1 MRTLIKNGTVLAWN
15 QGMHEPVAPCDVV
28 YEGATIVHV
37 GPGYEGSCD
46 DTIDARDRLVV
57 PGFVNS
63 HLHATELLYC
73 KGYLEEVSNVSAN
86 AKATNYGTL
95 YHALPAIR
103 NAIDPDA
110 QAVSAEC
117 SFAELL
123 RTGSTTIV
131 EMGFDAEIGNDGDI
145 RHTERVAEI
154 AARMGLR
161 CYMAPRFR
169 TQHYGAAP
177 GAAVWYQDYP
187 DKGWER
193 FEACV
198 DFCDRWNGRFDDR
211 LRTML
216 APGQVDTCAPELLRA
231 TRKAADELRVPIHIH
246 AGQSPNE
253 FETIKARHGMTTVE
267 YMMDTQLLGPD
278 FIIGHGQVLTQ
289 DGDLSKLP
297 PHEVSAI
304 RESRTT
310 VAHLPWVKA
319 RRGGVI
325 NSIHKYKLMGIR
337 QCLGTDTYPLDM
349 FNEMRTA
356 AVVCRVVERSASVA
370 LARDVFDMAT
380 VGGADALG
388 RPDLGRLAPGCKADI
403 VLVHTDSLKANP
415 LYDPFNFL
423 VFAASGDD
431 VDTVII
437 DGNTVVKDGE
447 VRTLDIQSAN
457 RRANE
462 AAGRVRANIRW

>member
-1 MRTLIKNGTVLAWN
+1 MRTLVKNGTVLAWT
-15 QGMHEPVAPCDVV
+15 QDRHEPVAPCDVV

-37 GPGYEGSCD
+37 GPGYNGASDEV
-46 DTIDARDRLVV
+46 IDARDCLVM
-57 PGFVNS
+57 PGFVNA
-63 HLHATELLYC
+63 HLHSTELLYC
-73 KGYLEEVSNVSAN
+73 KGYLEQASNVSSD

-95 YHALPAIR
+95 YRALPAIR
-103 NAIDPDA
+103 KAIDPDA

-117 SFAELL
+117 SFAELI

-131 EMGFDAEIGNDGDI
+131 EMGFDAEIGGDGDI

-177 GAAVWYQDYP
+177 NAEVWYENYP
-187 DKGWER
+187 DEGWKR
-193 FEACV
+193 FEACT
-198 DFCDRWNGRFDDR
+198 DFCGRWNGRFDDR

-216 APGQVDTCAPELLRA
+216 APGQVDTCDPDLLRA
-231 TRKAADELRVPIHIH
+231 TRNAADQLRVPIQIH

-253 FETIKARHGMTTVE
+253 FARIKARHGMTTVE
-267 YMMDTQLLGPD
+267 YMMETKLLGRD
-278 FIIGHGQVLTQ
+278 FIIGHGQVLTEN
-289 DGDLSKLP
+289 GDLSKLQ
-297 PHEVSAI
+297 PHEVNAL
-304 RESRTT
+304 RESGTI

-319 RRGGVI
+319 RRGGVV

-356 AVVCRVVERSASVA
+356 AVVCRVVERSADVA
-370 LARDVFDMAT
+370 LAQDVFAMAT

-388 RPDLGRLAPGCKADI
+388 RSDLGRLAPGCKADI
-403 VLVHTDSLKANP
+403 VLLRTDSLKANP

-437 DGNTVVKDGE
+437 DGTAVVKE
-447 VRTLDIQSAN
+447 RAVLTLDVRDAN

-462 AAGRVRANIRW
+462 AAARVRANIRW